1 MSLFSFLTREVAIDL
16 GTANSIIIFND
27 KVVVDEPSIVAKD
40 RRTNKIIA
48 IGKKAMQMHGRTH
61 QNIETIR
68 PLRDGVIADFE
79 TANQLIR
86 ELIKMINV
94 RKSLIPPSLKMVICI
109 PSGITNVEERAVRD
123 SAEQAGAKEV
133 KLIHE
138 PMAAAIGIGIDVLE
152 PVGNMIVDIGGGTS
166 EIAVIALGGIVCNK
180 SIRIAGTPSS
190 VVRDT

>member
-1 MSLFSFLTREVAIDL
+1 MGLFSFLTREVAIDL

-94 RKSLIPPSLKMVICI
+94 RKSL
-109 PSGITNVEERAVRD
+109 
-123 SAEQAGAKEV
+123 
-133 KLIHE
+133 
-138 PMAAAIGIGIDVLE
+138 
-152 PVGNMIVDIGGGTS
+152 
-166 EIAVIALGGIVCNK
+166 
-180 SIRIAGTPSS
+180 
-190 VVRDT
+190 